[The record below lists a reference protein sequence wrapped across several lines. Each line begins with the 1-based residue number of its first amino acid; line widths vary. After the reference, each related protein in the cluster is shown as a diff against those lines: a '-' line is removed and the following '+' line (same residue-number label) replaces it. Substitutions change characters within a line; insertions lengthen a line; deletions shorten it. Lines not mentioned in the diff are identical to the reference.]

1 MAGEDGPYKGR
12 GIYPVTSLL
21 NHACISNT
29 RNIVTGRTLEVRL
42 SSCSHLSSHVTSDP
56 CQVRACV
63 PIPLGAALTTHYVSP
78 LLDTA
83 ARRRRL
89 RDKWFFHCN
98 CSR

>member
-42 SSCSHLSSHVTSDP
+42 FN
-56 CQVRACV
+56 
-63 PIPLGAALTTHYVSP
+63 VSTY
-78 LLDTA
+78 LAT
-83 ARRRRL
+83 
-89 RDKWFFHCN
+89 
-98 CSR
+98 